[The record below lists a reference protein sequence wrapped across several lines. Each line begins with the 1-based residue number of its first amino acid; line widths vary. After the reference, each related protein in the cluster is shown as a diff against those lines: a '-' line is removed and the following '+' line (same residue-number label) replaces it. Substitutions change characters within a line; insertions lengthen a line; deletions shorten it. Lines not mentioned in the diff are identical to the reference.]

1 MIINGNNIT
10 LEMMDKSLKL
20 TITDT
25 GKELLE
31 DIGMDEINFLELFE
45 DIQVNS
51 SFSFLPS
58 VSELGALSE
67 APGIIYEYEL
77 TDSGE
82 FVENEDSRLFYYN
95 DYMLNNFVE
104 ELFND
109 GVVTFKEYIESI
121 HEGIDYSKLSEEQK
135 KYYDELKTSN
145 TELFDERDFE
155 FYADKIGVS
164 LIDLME
170 AFPNTG
176 TESMGDTDKEEIMTF
191 VKERLIDNESVNTVN
206 INDKIYEL
214 AMDLYVNYDWGDK
227 DFDAILA
234 CIKDCY
240 KELTTVENQLEIP
253 FTEKRKFVMKFEK
266 FCESNSVSDLANDIA
281 IDLLPKISI
290 EKDEKGGFTVDDLE
304 KFMSEKGAKLDLID
318 DVISELVSMGFEFT
332 SNEIEVID
340 ELEIEEPILKVEK
353 LKKFSDFK

>member
-10 LEMMDKSLKL
+10 LEIADKSLKL
-20 TITDT
+20 TITSS

-31 DIGMDEINFLELFE
+31 DIGMDEANFSELFE

-51 SFSFLPS
+51 AFSFLPS

-67 APGIIYEYEL
+67 APGITYEYEL
-77 TDSGE
+77 SDTGE

-104 ELFND
+104 ELFN
-109 GVVTFKEYIESI
+109 GETVIFTEHIESI
-121 HEGIDYSKLSEEQK
+121 HEGVDYSSLSDEQK

-145 TELFDERDFE
+145 TELFDEKDFE

-170 AFPNTG
+170 TFPMG
-176 TESMGDTDKEEIMTF
+176 ETESMDDTDKEEIMTF
-191 VKERLIDNESVNTVN
+191 VKERLVDNDSVNTVN
-206 INDKIYEL
+206 INDKMYEL
-214 AMDLYVNYDWGDK
+214 AMDLYVNYEWDDK

-240 KELTTVENQLEIP
+240 KELTFDDAQLEIP
-253 FTEKRKFVMKFEK
+253 FTEKRKFVMDFDK
-266 FCESNSVSDLANDIA
+266 FCESNFVSDLANDIA

-290 EKDEKGGFTVDDLE
+290 EKDEKGSFTVEDLE
-304 KFMSEKGAKLDLID
+304 KFMSKNGAKLDLID

-332 SNEIEVID
+332 SNEIEVVD